1 MEMMLRKQ
9 RTMGALIPVP
19 LAWRMVFKSDLVFNF
34 ETLKRK
40 MLIQER
46 FDSSGVVWHIDGW
59 QIS

>member
-1 MEMMLRKQ
+1 MD
-9 RTMGALIPVP
+9 ALIPVR
-19 LAWRMVFKSDLVFNF
+19 LAGRMVFKSDLVVNF

>member
-9 RTMGALIPVP
+9 LTMGALIPKP
-19 LAWRMVFKSDLVFNF
+19 LAGRMVFKSDSVVNF
-34 ETLKRK
+34 ETSKRK

>member
-19 LAWRMVFKSDLVFNF
+19 LAGRMVFKSDWVVNF
-34 ETLKRK
+34 ETSKRK